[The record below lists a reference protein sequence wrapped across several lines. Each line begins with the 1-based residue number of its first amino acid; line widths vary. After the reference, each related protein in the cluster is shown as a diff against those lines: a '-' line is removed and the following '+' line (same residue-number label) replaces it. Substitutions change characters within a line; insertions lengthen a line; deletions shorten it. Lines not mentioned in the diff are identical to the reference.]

1 MPLYRTILV
10 RSYAVNIESED
21 EITAARLAEFFVS
34 YADFSNSLDREK
46 FKFEIK
52 EIELLENNSIETS
65 LIDIAD

>member
-10 RSYAVNIESED
+10 RSYAVNIEAED
-21 EITAARLAEFFVS
+21 KEIAARLAEFFVS

-52 EIELLENNSIETS
+52 EIELIENNSIETS
-65 LIDIAD
+65 LIDSDD